1 MCAAACVA
9 SLGDMHAVDRNDNSR
24 EIQMNARNLSA
35 LLLGCTFV
43 LSSAAYAQAAG
54 GTDQTSP
61 IKPPDV
67 QKQSRDKPQTQTNAQ
82 KSATTQE
89 YQNRSNA
96 TGGAPTSTG
105 KKKTTT
111 TAKKSTAP
119 VDKKT
124 KQEQAAKQQKE
135 LQKASSGG

>member
-1 MCAAACVA
+1 
-9 SLGDMHAVDRNDNSR
+9 
-24 EIQMNARNLSA
+24 MNARNLSA

-61 IKPPDV
+61 IKAPDV

-111 TAKKSTAP
+111 AKKSTAP

-124 KQEQAAKQQKE
+124 KQEQNAKTQKE